1 MIKKNGT
8 PKFVA
13 GPHAE
18 SADYFQ
24 KVLNSVVDFLLVGGM
39 SAVEIQ
45 NVVATRLLAAPE
57 KKGAKS
63 KRSALPKAVGID
75 TVSALVLHRWYRD
88 ENLLDE
94 QALPIAIRLYGH
106 SPSVEALAL
115 AEESDVPART
125 IALAMKSSGLI
136 KKVSR
141 GLYAPEARVATIAT
155 LHPVLV
161 EHASKSLVRFL
172 ETVQRNTSSDKEKLS
187 LIERFTH
194 IPDLP
199 LDDLRAFQVFSQGHG
214 SSFLAGVDDWLE
226 SRRQSG
232 DGRKKK
238 SGLAAGIHVF
248 AYVENTKEPKGK
260 LRARA
265 KPV

>member
-1 MIKKNGT
+1 MINKTQKRGAT
-8 PKFVA
+8 GAVA
-13 GPHAE
+13 NDAGSH
-18 SADYFQ
+18 FQ
-24 KVLNSVVDFLLVGGM
+24 EVLHSVVDFLLIGGM
-39 SAVEIQ
+39 SVADIQ
-45 NVVATRLLAAPE
+45 AVVAARLLPATE
-57 KKGAKS
+57 KKSVPGKRGAI
-63 KRSALPKAVGID
+63 ANTVGVD

-88 ENLLDE
+88 EDLLDE

-106 SPSVEALAL
+106 YPSVEALAL
-115 AEESDVPART
+115 SEGSIVPARS

-141 GLYAPEARVATIAT
+141 GLYAPEARVGTINT

-172 ETVQRNTSSDKEKLS
+172 ETIQRNTSPDKDKLS

-199 LDDLRAFQVFSQGHG
+199 IEDLRAFQVFSQGHG

-226 SRRQSG
+226 SRRQRG
-232 DGRKKK
+232 VHRKKK

-248 AYVENTKEPKGK
+248 AYVEKTKQPTKK
-260 LRARA
+260 SRVRA
-265 KPV
+265 KPA